1 MYTLYQVMRRRR
13 LSRRLSFIA
22 SGYTNI
28 IFFSDLSIIIII
40 FAPLPFSVRKVI
52 EQPIVGPLCHTS
64 LVNNLRSF
72 SVLLNFHLG
81 WRRYRMF
88 DLEPSEW
95 NQPDIS
101 FILTRERA
109 KLVQACILLVA
120 FAHYSLAVAGFAAKD
135 AIFVHLVAVAVL
147 PAMSSTLSTS
157 NRGGLQSLM
166 ARSVFGDCRP
176 IAVSVCIRLY
186 I

>member
-1 MYTLYQVMRRRR
+1 VLRLNGTHLYFRVVITC
-13 LSRRLSFIA
+13 LGTSKLDVYIVSSYETKKTIKTFIVY
-22 SGYTNI
+22 SLRVHQHHL
-28 IFFSDLSIIIII
+28 FFPDLSIIIII

-109 KLVQACILLVA
+109 ILVRACILLVA
-120 FAHYSLAVAGFAAKD
+120 FAHYSLAVAGFARRTQ
-135 AIFVHLVAVAVL
+135 F
-147 PAMSSTLSTS
+147 SYTLSP
-157 NRGGLQSLM
+157 SL
-166 ARSVFGDCRP
+166 SFQP
-176 IAVSVCIRLY
+176 
-186 I
+186 